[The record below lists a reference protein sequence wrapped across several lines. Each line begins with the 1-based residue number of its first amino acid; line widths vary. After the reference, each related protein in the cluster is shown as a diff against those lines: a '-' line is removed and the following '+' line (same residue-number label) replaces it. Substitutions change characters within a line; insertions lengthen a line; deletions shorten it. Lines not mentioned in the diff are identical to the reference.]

1 MAMSDEKQEK
11 MVLCGANSYD
21 MKYYFNEKFNGIPE
35 SVKNELHILCV
46 LFTEEVGGIF
56 TIGFDE
62 EGNVLLETNADD
74 DDIYYDDIS
83 SGFLLFEFCFRT
95 CSFYDTG
102 SFLFGFADNLIFA
115 DFGLFSGL
123 FHDVVGFFLNI
134 FQFCVILF
142 LECPGV
148 RHIRSGLVK
157 LTLDFLCTSGK
168 HFSYGVKQE
177 KGKCSEQEQNGNQG
191 QTGVCQKLPVQ
202 IEQSFHGLTGC

>member
-1 MAMSDEKQEK
+1 MAMSDEKQVK

-83 SGFLLFEFCFRT
+83 SGLMVAEVRRQRRELLESLSIYYRVFILKE
-95 CSFYDTG
+95 
-102 SFLFGFADNLIFA
+102 
-115 DFGLFSGL
+115 DFS
-123 FHDVVGFFLNI
+123 DM
-134 FQFCVILF
+134 
-142 LECPGV
+142 
-148 RHIRSGLVK
+148 
-157 LTLDFLCTSGK
+157 LTD
-168 HFSYGVKQE
+168 E
-177 KGKCSEQEQNGNQG
+177 DE
-191 QTGVCQKLPVQ
+191 
-202 IEQSFHGLTGC
+202 